1 MPARAGGFT
10 LIELLV
16 TISIIAILMAII
28 VPAAAAAR
36 ETAQQTM
43 CQSNLRQLGLSWSM
57 YTEEYRAFP
66 VAEDDRTAGDSW
78 ARSRVR
84 WSWGGTG
91 VDERAS
97 DAARQ
102 ITRPLNAYLDGGV
115 GVAGDVP
122 AESGGMIGEI
132 TRSPRDRGI
141 VSVYDERVSPW
152 GILGLGRERV
162 PFELD
167 RAVAEVVGTSYFA
180 NEWQYCVPGARVG
193 FVTRDSRGRDAFK
206 PGLGL
211 RHASAEPWQLI
222 TLGGAGWSD
231 AARYTGDERLDDR
244 FTVWEG
250 FWYGPEQTHF
260 AFADGS
266 VRVEDLDG
274 QADTNTATVFL
285 APTKHRGEGGWKRA
299 DRP

>member
-36 ETAQQTM
+36 ETAQQTL

-57 YTEEYRAFP
+57 YADEYRAFP
-66 VAEDDRTAGDSW
+66 SAEDDRTAGDRW
-78 ARSRVR
+78 ARARVR

-102 ITRPLNAYLDGGV
+102 VVRPMNAYLDGGV
-115 GVAGDVP
+115 SLPGDVAGE
-122 AESGGMIGEI
+122 AGGMIGEV

-141 VSVYDERVSPW
+141 ASIYDETATPW
-152 GILGLGRERV
+152 GEFGLGRERV

-167 RAVAEVVGTSYFA
+167 RAVADVVGTSYFA
-180 NEWQYCVPGARVG
+180 NEWQYCRPGSEVG
-193 FVTRDSRGRDAFK
+193 FVTRDARGRDAFQ

-211 RHASAEPWQLI
+211 RHLSAEPWQLV
-222 TLGGAGWSD
+222 TLAPAGWSD
-231 AARYTGDERLDDR
+231 AARYTEEERRQER

-250 FWYGPEQTHF
+250 FWYGPTQTHF

-266 VRVEDLDG
+266 VRVEDLEG
-274 QADTNTATVFL
+274 QANTNTATVYL
-285 APTKHRGEGGWKRA
+285 APIKHRMQGGWKRA

>member
-28 VPAAAAAR
+28 VPAAAGAR
-36 ETAQQTM
+36 ETAQQTL

-57 YTEEYRAFP
+57 YLDEFRAFP
-66 VAEDDRTAGDSW
+66 LAEDDRTAGDSW

-102 ITRPLNAYLDGGV
+102 ITRPMNAYLEGGS

-122 AESGGMIGEI
+122 GESGGMIGEV

-141 VSVYDERVSPW
+141 ASVYDAGVSPW
-152 GILGLGRERV
+152 GVFGLGRERV
-162 PFELD
+162 PLELD
-167 RAVAEVVGTSYFA
+167 RPVAEVVGTSYFA
-180 NEWQYCVPGARVG
+180 NEWQYCLPGAEIG

-211 RHASAEPWQLI
+211 RHVSAEPWQLV
-222 TLGGAGWSD
+222 TLAPAGWSD
-231 AARYTGDERLDDR
+231 AARYTLEERQQER
-244 FTVWEG
+244 YTVWEG
-250 FWYGPEQTHF
+250 YWYGPTQTHF

-266 VRVEDLDG
+266 VRVEDLEG
-274 QADTNTATVFL
+274 QASTSTATVYL
-285 APTKHRGEGGWKRA
+285 APTRHRMEGGWKRA